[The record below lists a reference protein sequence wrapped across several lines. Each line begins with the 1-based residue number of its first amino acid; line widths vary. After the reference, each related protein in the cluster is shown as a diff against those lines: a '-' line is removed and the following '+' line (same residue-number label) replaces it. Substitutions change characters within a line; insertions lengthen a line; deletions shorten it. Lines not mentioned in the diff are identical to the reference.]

1 MNIKHCCKK
10 EYDYFNITTEQISKD
25 HRNGEL
31 EYPLCTCTDAAYHE

>member
-1 MNIKHCCKK
+1 MNIKYYCKK